1 MKFTMRFILCILA
14 AISLIA
20 LPAVPSA
27 AESWIIQT
35 VSQEI
40 EDTQSTGCL
49 QNSIQISGS
58 NGEDII
64 AVQQMNQL
72 QGRII
77 PGETYEFAIT
87 SNGIVAQ
94 GISAENLTG
103 IMEDIRNKDN
113 VSGISFCRMSIPAI
127 DSLPD
132 VQDNDPEDGLQEI
145 DMNSSRDMIA
155 WAEILM
161 AISLYYFGDAP
172 ESYHLLP
179 SNEARHQV
187 VPGFHLGGGVD
198 GEEDALPGQD
208 ASGDDMD
215 GQDDED
221 GVIFS
226 DPFEP
231 GREAHIIVSS
241 SQPGFLSAW
250 MDFNGDGEWSNENER
265 IFCDQLLDM
274 GENHLTITV
283 PAGGLPDQVYLR
295 FRLSSKKGLLPD
307 GAAPDGEV
315 EDYSVVGLS

>member
-1 MKFTMRFILCILA
+1 MSFVVRFILCILA

-20 LPAVPSA
+20 ITEA

-40 EDTQSTGCL
+40 EDTQIPGCL
-49 QNSIQISGS
+49 QSSIQISGS
-58 NGEDII
+58 NGGDIFS
-64 AVQQMNQL
+64 VQQMNQL
-72 QGRII
+72 QGGINPSR
-77 PGETYEFAIT
+77 TFEFAIT

-103 IMEDIRNKDN
+103 IMDDIRNKDN

-132 VQDNDPEDGLQEI
+132 GQDNDPEDGLQEI
-145 DMNSSRDMIA
+145 DMNSSLDMIA

-161 AISLYYFGDAP
+161 AISLYDFGDAP

-231 GREAHIIVSS
+231 GREARIIVSS

-250 MDFNGDGEWSNENER
+250 MDFNGDGEWGNESER
-265 IFCDQLLDM
+265 IFCDQLLDR